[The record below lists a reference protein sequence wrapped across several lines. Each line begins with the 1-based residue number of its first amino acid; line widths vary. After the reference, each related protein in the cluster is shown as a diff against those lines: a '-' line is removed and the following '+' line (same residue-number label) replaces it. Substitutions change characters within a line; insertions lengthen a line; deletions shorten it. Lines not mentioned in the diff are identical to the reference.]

1 MGCIFSTAASCVAS
15 CVGTIIG
22 GCICS
27 ACRGC
32 YDKTPTSS
40 TGREQSVLLL
50 LLAVILSLVYQYSIA
65 PQLQKTEW
73 GIDWDSGC
81 NYDDNELDDKCR
93 GNAGVYRVGFTSF
106 LFFSVATIITKSN
119 PSYNRYYWSAKFF
132 AFLTL
137 VVTTIW
143 IPNSPLF
150 DPIFLNIARIGG
162 FIFILFQTIILI
174 DLAYTWNENWVDKSN
189 QADAYEFG
197 SGDKWLKLIIA
208 ACITLYTASLVFII
222 LLFTTFDDCS
232 INKTILSFTIIFI
245 VLITTI
251 QLVGEEGSL
260 LTSAVISLYG
270 VYLAFA
276 GLSKNPDYECNPL
289 LGGNDAL
296 GISMGIFFT
305 LITVLWVGWSFT
317 AEERLTSEGYKST
330 SSRSLR
336 SHSSRKHYDVALPF
350 LEDAEEE
357 NDKSARLLTTSLS
370 NRSFNSDSGDDD
382 EDYNNNVWKLNLVLL
397 LVSCFF
403 TVSLTGW
410 GSVEKADGGDAS
422 NPQAGHANLWII
434 IVSQWFTF
442 LLYAWTLVAPRLFPD
457 RDFS

>member
-15 CVGTIIG
+15 CIGTILG

-27 ACRGC
+27 ACHGC
-32 YDKTPTSS
+32 YDKSPTSS

-50 LLAVILSLVYQYSIA
+50 LLAVILSLTYQYAIA
-65 PQLQKTEW
+65 PQVGSTEA
-73 GIDWDSGC
+73 GINWDSGC
-81 NYDDNELDDKCR
+81 DYDDDVLDDKCR

-106 LFFSVATIITKSN
+106 LFFTIASLVTKSK
-119 PSYNRYYWSAKFF
+119 PDYNRYYWSAKFA
-132 AFLTL
+132 AFMGL
-137 VVTTIW
+137 VITCIW

-150 DPIFLNIARIGG
+150 DPFFLNIARIGG
-162 FIFILFQTIILI
+162 FIFILMQSIILI
-174 DLAYTWNENWVDKSN
+174 DLAYTWNESWVDKSN
-189 QADAYEFG
+189 QADAMDFG
-197 SGDKWLKLIIA
+197 SGDKWLKAIIA
-208 ACITLYTASLVFII
+208 ACITLYTTVLVFII
-222 LLFTTFDDCS
+222 LLFATFDDCS
-232 INKTILSFTIIFI
+232 INKTILSFTTIFI
-245 VLITTI
+245 IVITAI
-251 QLVGEEGSL
+251 QLTGEEGSL

-270 VYLAFA
+270 VYLAFSA
-276 GLSKNPDYECNPL
+276 LSKNPDYDCNPL

-296 GISMGIFFT
+296 GITMGILLT
-305 LITVLWVGWSFT
+305 LVTVFWVGWSFT

-336 SHSSRKHYDVALPF
+336 SNSRKHYDVALPF

-370 NRSFNSDSGDDD
+370 NRSFNSDGGESDDD
-382 EDYNNNVWKLNLVLL
+382 ASDNVWKLNLVLL

-410 GSVEKADGGDAS
+410 GSVEKADSADAS

-442 LLYAWTLVAPRLFPD
+442 LLYGWTLAAPRLFPD